1 MAETVS
7 NPFALLMGALDK
19 KGGGKGVRED
29 EKVNP
34 VLSSAERQRYT
45 NIFSIMKE
53 VISPGPEARDI
64 GGTTAAVGNVEQIT
78 KAAKETTGGGDGFS
92 LGKILGMAAPLVAGI
107 GAAISGL
114 VAGVQESF
122 DDLVG
127 DILNFGAEVA
137 TDIGTLPAMALKL
150 AKRLPLKKL
159 KFIPLLGPMIN
170 FGMSFKAFKDG
181 NIVEGLWELTSGIA
195 GLIPGV
201 GTVISLGMDTIKM
214 IYESTATEDE
224 NGVQQGFGD
233 WLGSMATKLGQWL
246 FQKLKDGNIPFFS
259 GLYRFG
265 KAIGNIIGG
274 DVNAGLEDLALVL
287 PNMFGL
293 SGDNVKWISGT
304 LKAFMGSE
312 TGQMIS
318 SGLSDAGDFIS
329 ELFTKMGEGIM
340 SFFTTIKDWVSGK
353 IEEGLNT
360 VKEFFGF
367 DVEDEEAIQQDRAQ
381 TAARVAER
389 KKYIDL
395 AKARLGGNWRKNML
409 EGESSMDYIN
419 RQIRLEQQREYK
431 GQYMSSRVPGVED
444 GFISSNGI
452 ATRIDSEDSI
462 LAAKPGGPIDKMLDQ
477 NSAIQSKQLN
487 VLVAIRNEVQAIKNA
502 MSTNVSYAD
511 STLTQE
517 FYR

>member
-1 MAETVS
+1 
-7 NPFALLMGALDK
+7 
-19 KGGGKGVRED
+19 
-29 EKVNP
+29 
-34 VLSSAERQRYT
+34 
-45 NIFSIMKE
+45 
-53 VISPGPEARDI
+53 
-64 GGTTAAVGNVEQIT
+64 
-78 KAAKETTGGGDGFS
+78 
-92 LGKILGMAAPLVAGI
+92 
-107 GAAISGL
+107 
-114 VAGVQESF
+114 
-122 DDLVG
+122 
-127 DILNFGAEVA
+127 
-137 TDIGTLPAMALKL
+137 
-150 AKRLPLKKL
+150 
-159 KFIPLLGPMIN
+159 
-170 FGMSFKAFKDG
+170 
-181 NIVEGLWELTSGIA
+181 
-195 GLIPGV
+195 
-201 GTVISLGMDTIKM
+201 MDTIKM

-318 SGLSDAGDFIS
+318 TGLSDAGDFIS
-329 ELFTKMGEGIM
+329 DLFTKMGEGIM
-340 SFFTTIKDWVSGK
+340 SFFTSIKDWVSGK

-360 VKEFFGF
+360 VKEFFGIDTYEAPTEF
-367 DVEDEEAIQQDRAQ
+367 AADPVTYSKKSMRATNDQMAAIRARVGAEEFQR
-381 TAARVAER
+381 RMSGSVAER
-389 KKYIDL
+389 QAFL
-395 AKARLGGNWRKNML
+395 ASQGFIRSESIQSKLKNL
-409 EGESSMDYIN
+409 
-419 RQIRLEQQREYK
+419 
-431 GQYMSSRVPGVED
+431 ED

>member
-19 KGGGKGVRED
+19 KGGGKGVRGD

-34 VLSSAERQRYT
+34 ILTSAERQRYT

-78 KAAKETTGGGDGFS
+78 KAAKESTGGEGLS
-92 LGKILGMAAPLVAGI
+92 LGRILGMAAPLVAGI
-107 GAAISGL
+107 GAAIAGL
-114 VAGVQESF
+114 VEGVQESF
-122 DDLVG
+122 NDLVG
-127 DILNFGAEVA
+127 DILNFGSEVA

-150 AKRLPLKKL
+150 AKFLPLGKL

-195 GLIPGV
+195 GLIPGI

-214 IYESTATEDE
+214 IYESTAPEDE

-233 WLGSMATKLGQWL
+233 WLGDMATKLGQWL

-329 ELFTKMGEGIM
+329 DLFTKMGEGIM
-340 SFFTTIKDWVSGK
+340 SFFTSIKEWVSGK

-360 VKEFFGF
+360 VKAFFGF
-367 DVEDEEAIQQDRAQ
+367 GDDNEIDPTS
-381 TAARVAER
+381 TAEYKFNQER
-389 KKYIDL
+389 KKENMAMADKQRILRERDPDGYAAAFANRGVI
-395 AKARLGGNWRKNML
+395 GESGKNML
-409 EGESSMDYIN
+409 VEYIEAN
-419 RQIRLEQQREYK
+419 SI
-431 GQYMSSRVPGVED
+431 ED
-444 GFISSNGI
+444 GYITHNGI
-452 ATRIDSEDSI
+452 ATRIDSDDSI

-502 MSTNVSYAD
+502 MSTNVAYAD

>member
-114 VAGVQESF
+114 VGGIQESF

-127 DILNFGAEVA
+127 DILNFGSEVA

-150 AKRLPLKKL
+150 AKFLPLGKL

-318 SGLSDAGDFIS
+318 TGLSDAGDFIS
-329 ELFTKMGEGIM
+329 DLFTKMGEGIM
-340 SFFTTIKDWVSGK
+340 SFFTSIKDWVSGK

-360 VKEFFGF
+360 VKEFFGIDTYEAPTEF
-367 DVEDEEAIQQDRAQ
+367 AADPVTYSKKSMRATNDQMAAIRARVGAEEFQR
-381 TAARVAER
+381 RMSGSVAER
-389 KKYIDL
+389 QAFL
-395 AKARLGGNWRKNML
+395 ASQGFIRSESIQSKLKNL
-409 EGESSMDYIN
+409 
-419 RQIRLEQQREYK
+419 
-431 GQYMSSRVPGVED
+431 ED

>member
-19 KGGGKGVRED
+19 KGGGKGVRGD

-34 VLSSAERQRYT
+34 VLSSAEKQRYT
-45 NIFSIMKE
+45 SIFSIMKE

-107 GAAISGL
+107 GAAIAGL
-114 VAGVQESF
+114 IEGVKVSF

-127 DILNFGAEVA
+127 DILNFGSEVA

-150 AKRLPLKKL
+150 AKFLPLKKL

-233 WLGSMATKLGQWL
+233 WLGGMATKLGQWL

-329 ELFTKMGEGIM
+329 DLFTKMGEGIM
-340 SFFTTIKDWVSGK
+340 SFFTSIKDWVSGK
-353 IEEGLNT
+353 IEDGLNT
-360 VKEFFGF
+360 VKEFFGIDTYEAPTEF
-367 DVEDEEAIQQDRAQ
+367 GADPVTYSKKSMDATKKQIAAIRARVGAEEFQR
-381 TAARVAER
+381 RMSGSVAER
-389 KKYIDL
+389 DAFL
-395 AKARLGGNWRKNML
+395 ASQGFI
-409 EGESSMDYIN
+409 ESSSVQDK
-419 RQIRLEQQREYK
+419 LK
-431 GQYMSSRVPGVED
+431 GMKD
-444 GFISSNGI
+444 GIISQNGI
-452 ATRIDSEDSI
+452 ATRIDGEDSI

>member
-1 MAETVS
+1 VAETVS

-114 VAGVQESF
+114 VGGIQESF

-127 DILNFGAEVA
+127 DILNFGSEVA

-150 AKRLPLKKL
+150 AKFLPLGKL

-318 SGLSDAGDFIS
+318 TGLSDAGDFIS
-329 ELFTKMGEGIM
+329 DLFTKMGEGIM
-340 SFFTTIKDWVSGK
+340 SFFTSIKDWVSGK

-360 VKEFFGF
+360 VKEFFGIDTYEAPTEF
-367 DVEDEEAIQQDRAQ
+367 AADPVTYSKKSMRATNDQMAAIRARVGAEEFQR
-381 TAARVAER
+381 RMSGSVAER
-389 KKYIDL
+389 QAFL
-395 AKARLGGNWRKNML
+395 ASQGFIRSESIQSKLKNL
-409 EGESSMDYIN
+409 
-419 RQIRLEQQREYK
+419 
-431 GQYMSSRVPGVED
+431 ED

>member
-19 KGGGKGVRED
+19 KGGGKGVRGD

-34 VLSSAERQRYT
+34 VLSSAEKQRYT
-45 NIFSIMKE
+45 SIFSIMKE

-114 VAGVQESF
+114 VAGIQESF
-122 DDLVG
+122 DDLVV
-127 DILNFGAEVA
+127 DILSFGSEVA

-150 AKRLPLKKL
+150 AKFLPLKKL

-293 SGDNVKWISGT
+293 SGDNVKWIKGT
-304 LKAFMGSE
+304 IKAFMGSE

-340 SFFTTIKDWVSGK
+340 SFFTTIKDWVNGK
-353 IEEGLNT
+353 VEEGLNT

-367 DVEDEEAIQQDRAQ
+367 GDDDLPSMEDRQADWNAQQQMRQQTKDRKMSKADQRADAI
-381 TAARVAER
+381 
-389 KKYIDL
+389 L
-395 AKARLGGNWRKNML
+395 NMTP
-409 EGESSMDYIN
+409 
-419 RQIRLEQQREYK
+419 REFEYFQK
-431 GQYMSSRVPGVED
+431 TGIIAD
-444 GFISSNGI
+444 GKITDEMLKDGIISQNGI
-452 ATRIDSEDSI
+452 ATRIDGDDSI
-462 LAAKPGGPIDKMLDQ
+462 LAAKPGGPIEKMLDQ

-502 MSTNVSYAD
+502 MSTNVAYAD
-511 STLTQE
+511 NTLTQE

>member
-1 MAETVS
+1 VAETVS

-114 VAGVQESF
+114 VGGIQESF

-127 DILNFGAEVA
+127 DILNFGSEVA

-150 AKRLPLKKL
+150 AKFLPLGKL

-246 FQKLKDGNIPFFS
+246 FKKLKDGNIPFFS

-318 SGLSDAGDFIS
+318 TGLSDAGDFIS
-329 ELFTKMGEGIM
+329 DLFTKMGEGIM
-340 SFFTTIKDWVSGK
+340 SFFTSIKDWVSGK

-360 VKEFFGF
+360 VKEFFGIDTYEAPTEF
-367 DVEDEEAIQQDRAQ
+367 AADPVTYSKKSMRATNDQMAAIRARVGAEEFQR
-381 TAARVAER
+381 RMSGSVAER
-389 KKYIDL
+389 QAFL
-395 AKARLGGNWRKNML
+395 ASQGFIRSESIQSKLKNL
-409 EGESSMDYIN
+409 
-419 RQIRLEQQREYK
+419 
-431 GQYMSSRVPGVED
+431 ED

>member
-19 KGGGKGVRED
+19 KSGGKGVRGD

-64 GGTTAAVGNVEQIT
+64 GGTSTAAVGKVEQIT
-78 KAAKETTGGGDGFS
+78 KAAKESTGGEGFS

-107 GAAISGL
+107 GAAIAGL
-114 VAGVQESF
+114 IEGVQESF

-127 DILNFGAEVA
+127 DILSFGSEVA

-150 AKRLPLKKL
+150 AKFLPLKKL

-195 GLIPGV
+195 GLIPGI

-214 IYESTATEDE
+214 IYESTAPEDE

-233 WLGSMATKLGQWL
+233 WLGGMATKLGQWL

-329 ELFTKMGEGIM
+329 DLFTKMGEGIM
-340 SFFTTIKDWVSGK
+340 SFFTSIKDWVSGK
-353 IEEGLNT
+353 IEDGLNT
-360 VKEFFGF
+360 VKNFFGF
-367 DVEDEEAIQQDRAQ
+367 GDDDLPSMEDRQADFEGAQQARQ
-381 TAARVAER
+381 AARDARMTKEEQLAEEI
-389 KKYIDL
+389 KYLPPRAL
-395 AKARLGGNWRKNML
+395 AYYNKTGIIADGKITDEML
-409 EGESSMDYIN
+409 
-419 RQIRLEQQREYK
+419 K
-431 GQYMSSRVPGVED
+431 D
-444 GFISSNGI
+444 GIISQNGI
-452 ATRIDSEDSI
+452 ATRIDGEDSI

>member
-150 AKRLPLKKL
+150 AKFLPLKKL

-340 SFFTTIKDWVSGK
+340 SFFTSIKDWVSGK

-360 VKEFFGF
+360 VKSFFGF
-367 DVEDEEAIQQDRAQ
+367 GDDDLPSMEDRQADWNKSQQARQAARDATMTKEEQLAEDLKYLPPRARAYYNKTGIIADGKITDEMLKDVEDGI
-381 TAARVAER
+381 
-389 KKYIDL
+389 
-395 AKARLGGNWRKNML
+395 
-409 EGESSMDYIN
+409 
-419 RQIRLEQQREYK
+419 
-431 GQYMSSRVPGVED
+431 
-444 GFISSNGI
+444 ISQNGI
-452 ATRIDSEDSI
+452 ATRIDGEDSI

>member
-19 KGGGKGVRED
+19 KGGGKGVRGD

-34 VLSSAERQRYT
+34 ILTSAERQRYT

-53 VISPGPEARDI
+53 VISPGPEARNI
-64 GGTTAAVGNVEQIT
+64 GGTSTAAVGNVEQIT
-78 KAAKETTGGGDGFS
+78 KAAKESTGGDGFS

-114 VAGVQESF
+114 VTGIQESF
-122 DDLVG
+122 DDLVV
-127 DILNFGAEVA
+127 DILNFGSEVA

-150 AKRLPLKKL
+150 AKFLPLKKL
-159 KFIPLLGPMIN
+159 KFIPLLGSMIN

-195 GLIPGV
+195 GLIPGI

-214 IYESTATEDE
+214 IYESTAPEDE

-293 SGDNVKWISGT
+293 SGDNVKWIKGT
-304 LKAFMGSE
+304 IKAFMGSE

-329 ELFTKMGEGIM
+329 DLFTKMGEGIM
-340 SFFTTIKDWVSGK
+340 SFFTSIKDWVSGK

-360 VKEFFGF
+360 VKEFFGIDTYEAPTEF
-367 DVEDEEAIQQDRAQ
+367 AADPVTYSKKDMKNTTAQLDAIRAKLGPEEFRRMMGQSP
-381 TAARVAER
+381 AER
-389 KKYIDL
+389 NAFL
-395 AKARLGGNWRKNML
+395 A
-409 EGESSMDYIN
+409 S
-419 RQIRLEQQREYK
+419 Q
-431 GQYMSSRVPGVED
+431 
-444 GFISSNGI
+444 GFIKSSSIQDKLKSVKDGIISQNGI
-452 ATRIDSEDSI
+452 ATRIDGDDSI

-502 MSTNVSYAD
+502 MSTNVAYAD

>member
-114 VAGVQESF
+114 VGGIQESF

-127 DILNFGAEVA
+127 DILNFGSEVA

-150 AKRLPLKKL
+150 AKFLPLGKL

-329 ELFTKMGEGIM
+329 DLFTKMGEGIM
-340 SFFTTIKDWVSGK
+340 SFFTSIKDWVSGK

-360 VKEFFGF
+360 VKEFFGIDTYEAPTEF
-367 DVEDEEAIQQDRAQ
+367 AADPVTYSKKSMRATNDQMAAIRARVGAEEFQR
-381 TAARVAER
+381 RMSGSVAER
-389 KKYIDL
+389 QAFL
-395 AKARLGGNWRKNML
+395 ASQGFIRSESIQSKLKNL
-409 EGESSMDYIN
+409 
-419 RQIRLEQQREYK
+419 
-431 GQYMSSRVPGVED
+431 ED